1 MDAATLTFGIKDVVA
16 IIVGVISMASFIWAL
31 KSSNEKNKA
40 LATQALVEVAE
51 LQKTTDEK
59 FLHAKNSK
67 KANIQFLMDEIAD
80 AKAEVEKKESSIY
93 SKITEIR
100 TEQKEGHDKL
110 SSQILVMSTQLN
122 TIGNGVAELTG
133 YMRAQKEQK
142 ETK

>member
-16 IIVGVISMASFIWAL
+16 IILGVISIASFIWAL
-31 KSSNEKNKA
+31 KNSNEKNKA
-40 LATQALVEVAE
+40 LATQALSEIAE

-67 KANIQFLMDEIAD
+67 KATIQFLMDEIAD
-80 AKAEVEKKESSIY
+80 AKADVEKKETAIY

-110 SSQILVMSTQLN
+110 SNQILVMSTQLN

-133 YMRAQKEQK
+133 YMRAQKEAK
-142 ETK
+142 I

>member
-16 IIVGVISMASFIWAL
+16 IVIGALSISGFIWAL
-31 KSSNEKNKA
+31 KISNRDNKA
-40 LATQALVEVAE
+40 LAQQALTAIEDLRVV
-51 LQKTTDEK
+51 TDEK

-80 AKAEVEKKESSIY
+80 AKADVEKKESSIY

-100 TEQKEGHDKL
+100 TEQKEGHEKL
-110 SSQILVMSTQLN
+110 SNQILVMSTQLS

-133 YMRAQKEQK
+133 YMRAQKEAK
-142 ETK
+142 I